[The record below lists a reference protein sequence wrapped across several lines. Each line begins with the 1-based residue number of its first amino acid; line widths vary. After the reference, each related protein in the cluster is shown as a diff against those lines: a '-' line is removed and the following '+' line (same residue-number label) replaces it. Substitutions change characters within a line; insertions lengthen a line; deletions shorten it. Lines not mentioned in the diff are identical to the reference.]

1 MIADLKSQ
9 VEQQKRVI
17 EDALMTAETHAQRM
31 ESLEEELVSLKQ
43 VNGSL
48 MEDNESYQM
57 LLHEKTMTGEF
68 LKVNDPGFILFFSH
82 RPPQPSSI
90 YCAMQ

>member
-1 MIADLKSQ
+1 MERRLISSNDAKARAQDKLIADLKSQ

-17 EDALMTAETHAQRM
+17 EDALMTAETQAQRM
-31 ESLEEELVSLKQ
+31 GSLEEELVSLKQ

-68 LKVNDPGFILFFSH
+68 LKVE
-82 RPPQPSSI
+82 
-90 YCAMQ
+90 